1 VFGRREIKSILPLVR
16 FRTTDPRHLDCIPEE
31 TRVLIRT
38 LEIKTDCRWNTD
50 NKRDGYDM
58 ACNPVGRRPPAWFSP
73 THMSLNGTTLPGL
86 KKLHVRVEFDM
97 GYFIAIY
104 HPEKRLF
111 YAAETAQ
118 RLEEKPGRLER
129 RRRDCRGMQPL
140 ATDLEALRRG
150 NGKIWVSLTP
160 ASVR

>member
-1 VFGRREIKSILPLVR
+1 VFGRREIKSVLPLVR
-16 FRTTDPRHLDCIPEE
+16 LRTTDPRHLDCIPEE

-38 LEIKTDCRWNTD
+38 LEIKTDCKWNID

-86 KKLHVRVEFDM
+86 KKLHLRVEFDT

-111 YAAETAQ
+111 YAAETARALNDWKKILEDWNEAVEIVAESNSLQ
-118 RLEEKPGRLER
+118 RTLKHFDEVMER
-129 RRRDCRGMQPL
+129 FGSR
-140 ATDLEALRRG
+140 
-150 NGKIWVSLTP
+150 
-160 ASVR
+160 